1 MSDQDDS
8 KSATMGEEALEQVE
22 TPAEGAEG
30 ADDGSTP
37 DGAQE
42 AAQPEKRGRGRP
54 KKSNATPVAPPGM
67 CLSTHADM
75 QPMQAANNAGNLVY
89 LLLAW
94 SFCVGSY
101 ASRNSSGLCQ
111 RFV

>member
-1 MSDQDDS
+1 MIRCVLAVLSDQDGL
-8 KSATMGEEALEQVE
+8 KSDNMGEEALEQVE

-54 KKSNATPVAPPGM
+54 KKSSATPVAPTGM
-67 CLSTHADM
+67 CLSTPGDM
-75 QPMQAANNAGNLVY
+75 LP
-89 LLLAW
+89 
-94 SFCVGSY
+94 FIRCK
-101 ASRNSSGLCQ
+101 
-111 RFV
+111 